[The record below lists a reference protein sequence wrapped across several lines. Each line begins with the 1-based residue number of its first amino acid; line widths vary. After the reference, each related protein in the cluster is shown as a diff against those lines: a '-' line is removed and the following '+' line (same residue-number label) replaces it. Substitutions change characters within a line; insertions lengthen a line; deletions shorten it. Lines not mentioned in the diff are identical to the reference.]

1 MEKLPG
7 LDITIA
13 KTSVPADLEWCARLA
28 TANEPW
34 ITLQRGYEDSLQLLL
49 DPIADVY
56 LLSKEQ
62 ERVGFIM
69 VRLKGSFTG
78 YIQTIAISKEF
89 REQGIGEAAMR
100 YIESVIFKTS
110 PNVFICVSSFNK
122 RALKL
127 YRRMGYESVGTL
139 RDYILVGYDE
149 LLLRK
154 TSGSWNDFRQKS

>member
-13 KTSVPADLEWCARLA
+13 KTLAPADLEWCARLA

-49 DPIADVY
+49 DPLADVY
-56 LLSKEQ
+56 LLSKEE
-62 ERVGFIM
+62 ERVGFIV

-78 YIQTIAISKEF
+78 YIQAIAIDKQF
-89 REQGIGEAAMR
+89 REQGIGEAAIR
-100 YIESVIFKTS
+100 YMESVIFKTS

-127 YRRMGYESVGTL
+127 YRRMGYESVGML

-149 LLLRK
+149 LLMRK
-154 TSGSWNDFRQKS
+154 TAGSWNEFRQKS

>member
-13 KTSVPADLEWCARLA
+13 KTSVPADLEWCARLT

-78 YIQTIAISKEF
+78 YIQTIAISEQF

-100 YIESVIFKTS
+100 YIEAVIFKTS

-127 YRRMGYESVGTL
+127 YRRMGYESVGML

-149 LLLRK
+149 LLMRK

>member
-62 ERVGFIM
+62 ERVGFIV

-78 YIQTIAISKEF
+78 YIQTIAISKQF

-127 YRRMGYESVGTL
+127 YRRMGYESVGML

-149 LLLRK
+149 LLMRK